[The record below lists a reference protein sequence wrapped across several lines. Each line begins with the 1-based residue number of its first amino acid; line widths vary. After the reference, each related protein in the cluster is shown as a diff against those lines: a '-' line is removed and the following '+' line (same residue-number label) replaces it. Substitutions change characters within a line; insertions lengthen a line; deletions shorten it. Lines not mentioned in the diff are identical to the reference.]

1 MTCSENTKCLKWSQM
16 QAWFFHQKYVFE
28 LAPRR
33 RARAGVG
40 NAQSPKAV
48 ARSQPQVDHEDEQ
61 GTAKSKVGMIR
72 IMKVNSPEWPY
83 VLCGILASVVVGA
96 WIPVYAVLFGEVLG
110 SLSKVSNH

>member
-1 MTCSENTKCLKWSQM
+1 M
-16 QAWFFHQKYVFE
+16 QTSLYSNKYVFE

-33 RARAGVG
+33 RARARGG
-40 NAQSPKAV
+40 NTLSPKAV
-48 ARSQPQVDHEDEQ
+48 ARSQPQVDQEDEQ

>member
-1 MTCSENTKCLKWSQM
+1 M
-16 QAWFFHQKYVFE
+16 QAWFYNQKYVFE

-48 ARSQPQVDHEDEQ
+48 ARSQPQVDQEDEH
-61 GTAKSKVGMIR
+61 GTAKSDVGMIR

-83 VLCGILASVVVGA
+83 VLCGITASVVVGA

-110 SLSKVSNH
+110 SLSKVSNIFSLMQEVDLDVS

>member
-1 MTCSENTKCLKWSQM
+1 M
-16 QAWFFHQKYVFE
+16 QAWVNNHKCLFE
-28 LAPRR
+28 FAPRR

-40 NAQSPKAV
+40 NAQASKAV

-110 SLSKVSNH
+110 SLSKVSNHQLDTTRS